1 MFVINVRGNIISVQE
16 TEPITSGSVNV
27 YQCQF
32 VFDDSWEGF
41 FRSAV
46 FRVGSMVRTVPLDPD
61 DMCELPWELLV
72 KKNIGLPVEVSVYG
86 AKDETEILPTIW
98 DKMGR
103 VRSGSEPGE
112 DVKDPTPTVYNQ
124 LTNIVRLYS
133 EKVTEE
139 SEAAAK
145 YATEANLSAQDAHA
159 SAQTATAAVSGINAS
174 VAAAAVSAA
183 AAKES
188 ASTAQASET
197 TVLTAA
203 SEATSAASAAS
214 ESKTVAEAA
223 AENAATAAE
232 SLSTAA
238 STAVDA
244 ARTAVSS
251 AATSTESAAEAVTS
265 AENAARSAASATA
278 SAESA
283 SASAAEAEAWSKK
296 AEQAA
301 GGGVLSF
308 NGRSGTVMP
317 ESGDYTAEMVGADAS
332 GAAASALTNANAY
345 TDSKVPTK
353 VSQLTNDK
361 GYISGYTETDP
372 TVPSWA
378 KAASKPTYTASEVG
392 AAASSHNHSASN
404 ITSGTL
410 AVARGGT
417 GNTSVDTTPTSGS
430 TKMVTSGGVYTA
442 LSGKAAS
449 SHSHAAGDITSG
461 TLAVARGGTGVTA
474 NPSMLVKLG
483 STSAA
488 SVFAASPRPGV
499 TGTLPVKNGGTGAT
513 TAEAARTN
521 LGAAPTIQYGT
532 SDVTA
537 GAASSYAEGTLYVVI
552 E

>member
-46 FRVGSMVRTVPLDPD
+46 FRVGPMVRTVPLDPN

-124 LTNIVRLYS
+124 LTNIVRVYS

-145 YATEANLSAQDAHA
+145 YAAEANLSAQDAHA

-188 ASTAQASET
+188 EGKAAQSASTAQKSESKILAAASET
-197 TVLTAA
+197 AA
-203 SEATSAASAAS
+203 NAASAQQSAERAVAS
-214 ESKTVAEAA
+214 EEVAK
-223 AENAATAAE
+223 
-232 SLSTAA
+232 
-238 STAVDA
+238 
-244 ARTAVSS
+244 S
-251 AATSTESAAEAVTS
+251 AIASAAEAKEAATVAAAQAVVASDAATAS
-265 AENAARSAASATA
+265 TNAAASAVQSESNALA

-283 SASAAEAEAWSKK
+283 SASAASAEEWSKK

-308 NGRSGTVMP
+308 NGRSGEVTP
-317 ESGDYTAEMVGADAS
+317 QSGDYTAEMVGADAS
-332 GAAASALTNANAY
+332 GAAEAALAAAAAY
-345 TDSKVPTK
+345 TDAQIAAIPTPDVSGQIATHNSSSSAHSDIRGAIPTK

-361 GYISGYTETDP
+361 GYITGYTESDP

-378 KAASKPTYTASEVG
+378 KAASKPSYTYSEVG
-392 AAASSHNHSASN
+392 AAASSHNHGA
-404 ITSGTL
+404 
-410 AVARGGT
+410 
-417 GNTSVDTTPTSGS
+417 GN
-430 TKMVTSGGVYTA
+430 
-442 LSGKAAS
+442 
-449 SHSHAAGDITSG
+449 ITSG

-474 NPSMLVKLG
+474 NPSMLVNLG
-483 STSAA
+483 STTAA

-499 TGTLPVKNGGTGAT
+499 TGTLPVANGGTGAT
-513 TAEAARTN
+513 TAAAARTN
-521 LGAAPTIQYGT
+521 LGAAPAIKYGT

-537 GAASSYAEGTLYVVI
+537 GGTSSYAEGTLYVVI

>member
-16 TEPITSGSVNV
+16 TESITSGSVNV

-32 VFDDSWEGF
+32 TFDGSWEGF

-46 FRVGSMVRTVPLDPD
+46 FRVGPMIRTVPLDMN

-124 LTNIVRLYS
+124 LTNIVRVYS

-139 SEAAAK
+139 SEAAARSAK
-145 YATEANLSAQDAHA
+145 EANV
-159 SAQTATAAVSGINAS
+159 SAQTVAAAVSGMNAS
-174 VAAAAVSAA
+174 VSAAAVSAA
-183 AAKES
+183 SAKECERKV
-188 ASTAQASET
+188 TQ
-197 TVLTAA
+197 
-203 SEATSAASAAS
+203 SEANAAASAA
-214 ESKTVAEAA
+214 
-223 AENAATAAE
+223 
-232 SLSTAA
+232 
-238 STAVDA
+238 
-244 ARTAVSS
+244 
-251 AATSTESAAEAVTS
+251 
-265 AENAARSAASATA
+265 
-278 SAESA
+278 SA
-283 SASAAEAEAWSKK
+283 SASAASAEEWSKK

-308 NGRSGTVMP
+308 NGRNGEVTP
-317 ESGDYTAEMVGADAS
+317 QSGDYTAEMVGADAS
-332 GAAASALTNANAY
+332 GSAEAALAAAAAY
-345 TDSKVPTK
+345 TDAQIAAIPTPDVSGQIAAHNSSTSAHSDIRGAIPTK

-361 GYISGYTETDP
+361 GYITGYTESDP

-378 KAASKPTYTASEVG
+378 KAASKPSYTYSEVG
-392 AAASSHNHSASN
+392 AAASSHNHGA
-404 ITSGTL
+404 
-410 AVARGGT
+410 
-417 GNTSVDTTPTSGS
+417 GN
-430 TKMVTSGGVYTA
+430 
-442 LSGKAAS
+442 
-449 SHSHAAGDITSG
+449 ITSG

-474 NPSMLVKLG
+474 NPSMLVNLG
-483 STSAA
+483 STTAA

-499 TGTLPVKNGGTGAT
+499 TGTLPVANGGTGAT
-513 TAEAARTN
+513 TAAAARTN
-521 LGAAPTIQYGT
+521 LGAAPAIKYGT

-537 GAASSYAEGTLYVVI
+537 GGTSSYAEGTLYVVI

>member
-1 MFVINVRGNIISVQE
+1 MFVINVKGNIISVQE

-27 YQCQF
+27 YQCRF
-32 VFDDSWEGF
+32 AFDNSWEGF

-46 FRVGSMVRTVPLDPD
+46 FRVGPMVRTVPLNDED
-61 DMCELPWELLV
+61 SCELPWELLV

-124 LTNIVRLYS
+124 LTNIVRVYS

-145 YATEANLSAQDAHA
+145 YAAAANLSAQDAHA

-188 ASTAQASET
+188 ENSAVKSASTAQASET

-203 SEATSAASAAS
+203 SEATSAARAAS
-214 ESKTVAEAA
+214 ESKAVAEAA

-251 AATSTESAAEAVTS
+251 AATATESAAEAVTS

-283 SASAAEAEAWSKK
+283 SASAAEAEEWSKK

-301 GGGVLSF
+301 GGGVLTF
-308 NGRSGTVMP
+308 NGRSGEVIP
-317 ESGDYTAEMVGADAS
+317 LGGDYTAEMVGADAS
-332 GAAASALTNANAY
+332 GSAEAALAAATAY
-345 TDSKVPTK
+345 TDTQIAAIPAPDVSGQISVHNSSTAAHSDIRSAIPTK

-361 GYISGYTETDP
+361 GYITGYTETDP

-378 KAASKPTYTASEVG
+378 KAASKPSYTASEVG
-392 AAASSHNHSASN
+392 AAASSHNHGA
-404 ITSGTL
+404 
-410 AVARGGT
+410 
-417 GNTSVDTTPTSGS
+417 GN
-430 TKMVTSGGVYTA
+430 
-442 LSGKAAS
+442 
-449 SHSHAAGDITSG
+449 ITSG

-474 NPSMLVKLG
+474 NPSMLVNLG
-483 STSAA
+483 STTAA

-499 TGTLPVKNGGTGAT
+499 TGTLPVARGGTGAT
-513 TAEAARTN
+513 TAAAARTN
-521 LGAAPTIQYGT
+521 LGAAPAIKYGT

-537 GAASSYAEGTLYVVI
+537 GSASSYADGTLYVVI